1 MLIVVLVVVLCAA
14 SLAAAVLQTMRL
26 RTLQQRWMHSPK
38 MWSMRFASRRH
49 CGTTWSDLRN
59 PAACMYSLAQ
69 LIQENRNGDP
79 EQLNHFLDEMHKS
92 SSKVLQV
99 MADQV
104 PPPPDMRVVF
114 GDAHAPSETG
124 DTIEQKKVIAYI
136 NNISPPLS
144 WPTKAKWGGFMLLLD
159 SREIVRFKV
168 LFGQLNLRHQL
179 VGDDLQHFFQ
189 FSQVIGAEALF

>member
-1 MLIVVLVVVLCAA
+1 
-14 SLAAAVLQTMRL
+14 MRL
-26 RTLQQRWMHSPK
+26 RTLQQK
-38 MWSMRFASRRH
+38 MDALRQNVEHEVRKQEALWHDMVH
-49 CGTTWSDLRN
+49 DLRN

-114 GDAHAPSETG
+114 GDAPAPSETD
-124 DTIEQKKVIAYI
+124 DTIEQKK
-136 NNISPPLS
+136 
-144 WPTKAKWGGFMLLLD
+144 
-159 SREIVRFKV
+159 
-168 LFGQLNLRHQL
+168 
-179 VGDDLQHFFQ
+179 
-189 FSQVIGAEALF
+189 

>member
-1 MLIVVLVVVLCAA
+1 MCCFPLHWDSIKILLFGGVSILIVVLVVLCVA

-26 RTLQQRWMHSPK
+26 RTLQQK
-38 MWSMRFASRRH
+38 MDALRQNVEHEVRKQEALWHDMVH
-49 CGTTWSDLRN
+49 DLRN

-114 GDAHAPSETG
+114 GDAPAPSETG
-124 DTIEQKKVIAYI
+124 DTIEQKK
-136 NNISPPLS
+136 
-144 WPTKAKWGGFMLLLD
+144 
-159 SREIVRFKV
+159 
-168 LFGQLNLRHQL
+168 
-179 VGDDLQHFFQ
+179 
-189 FSQVIGAEALF
+189 

>member
-1 MLIVVLVVVLCAA
+1 MLIVVLVVLCVA
-14 SLAAAVLQTMRL
+14 SLAAAELQTMRL
-26 RTLQQRWMHSPK
+26 RTLQQK
-38 MWSMRFASRRH
+38 MDALRQNVAHEVRKQEALWHDMVH
-49 CGTTWSDLRN
+49 DLRN

-114 GDAHAPSETG
+114 GDAPAPSETG
-124 DTIEQKKVIAYI
+124 DTIEQKK
-136 NNISPPLS
+136 
-144 WPTKAKWGGFMLLLD
+144 
-159 SREIVRFKV
+159 
-168 LFGQLNLRHQL
+168 
-179 VGDDLQHFFQ
+179 
-189 FSQVIGAEALF
+189 

>member
-1 MLIVVLVVVLCAA
+1 MLCNPVCCKSLFHRFSDILQFVASPLHWASIKILLFGGVSLVIVVLVVLCVA

-26 RTLQQRWMHSPK
+26 RTLQQK
-38 MWSMRFASRRH
+38 MDALRQNVEHEVRKQEALWHDMVH
-49 CGTTWSDLRN
+49 DLRN

-114 GDAHAPSETG
+114 GDAPAPSETD
-124 DTIEQKKVIAYI
+124 DTIEQKK
-136 NNISPPLS
+136 
-144 WPTKAKWGGFMLLLD
+144 
-159 SREIVRFKV
+159 
-168 LFGQLNLRHQL
+168 
-179 VGDDLQHFFQ
+179 
-189 FSQVIGAEALF
+189 

>member
-1 MLIVVLVVVLCAA
+1 MLIVVLVVLYVA
-14 SLAAAVLQTMRL
+14 SLAAAFLQTMRL
-26 RTLQQRWMHSPK
+26 RTFQQKQEALWHDMVH
-38 MWSMRFASRRH
+38 
-49 CGTTWSDLRN
+49 DLRN

-114 GDAHAPSETG
+114 GDAPAPSETG
-124 DTIEQKKVIAYI
+124 DTIEQKK
-136 NNISPPLS
+136 
-144 WPTKAKWGGFMLLLD
+144 
-159 SREIVRFKV
+159 
-168 LFGQLNLRHQL
+168 
-179 VGDDLQHFFQ
+179 
-189 FSQVIGAEALF
+189 